1 MGQEVFLFLAVSNG
15 NTSQSL
21 HGWVIFVRIR
31 ILETP
36 LLKIGIP
43 VIYRCSCRG
52 CLNNCVAQSIRSSSF
67 TLSVKSSILGGDVYI
82 FCFRCVFN
90 KVRFFLNFITHL
102 KVNPITFNF
111 KILLHMS
118 SPFHHQISRLY
129 HSSLKDINV
138 YDRKGGSIK
147 PTLADKKDSTFCCF
161 VLGRT

>member
-31 ILETP
+31 NLKTP

-52 CLNNCVAQSIRSSSF
+52 CLNNGVAQSIRSSSF
-67 TLSVKSSILGGDVYI
+67 TLSVKSSTLGGGVYI
-82 FCFRCVFN
+82 FCLRCVF
-90 KVRFFLNFITHL
+90 KVRVFFLIFITHL
-102 KVNPITFNF
+102 KVNSKTFNF

-118 SPFHHQISRLY
+118 SPIHHQISRVY

-147 PTLADKKDSTFCCF
+147 PTLADKKDGTFCCCF
-161 VLGRT
+161 VLG